1 MSYLPKLGRTF
12 DEQLTVSIQKE
23 YSKNKFYPAICV
35 ANKIGVSHTTVLDH
49 ITNIIFQHF
58 LTEDQKKKQI
68 KLVKILLNNLRGEEA
83 TGYEFVLTGDES
95 WVFCHYQQKKIWI
108 LKWEDV
114 PIVHKNELFLK
125 KSKIAIFVSGKG
137 VQIIDLKPFDIKITG
152 EYFLK
157 NILMTIEQSDIMIK
171 SKRWNHKLCTHY
183 NNAHNHCCNIVKKNT
198 MKIQVT

>member
-108 LKWEDV
+108 LK
-114 PIVHKNELFLK
+114 
-125 KSKIAIFVSGKG
+125 
-137 VQIIDLKPFDIKITG
+137 
-152 EYFLK
+152 
-157 NILMTIEQSDIMIK
+157 
-171 SKRWNHKLCTHY
+171 
-183 NNAHNHCCNIVKKNT
+183 
-198 MKIQVT
+198 